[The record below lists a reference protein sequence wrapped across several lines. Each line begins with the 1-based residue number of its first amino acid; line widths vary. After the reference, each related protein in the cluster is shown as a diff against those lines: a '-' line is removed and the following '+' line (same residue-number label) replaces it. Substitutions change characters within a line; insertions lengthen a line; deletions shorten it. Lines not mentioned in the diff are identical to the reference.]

1 MTPDCDDHAFV
12 LKLYCD
18 DDRQL
23 RGRITHVA
31 SYRGQ
36 PTRRPED
43 VLSFLSPYL
52 TSMGV
57 QLRPKSRL
65 LLWLSRPRL
74 RGRAPTTDR

>member
-43 VLSFLSPYL
+43 ILSFLSPYL
-52 TSMGV
+52 ASMDV
-57 QLRPKSRL
+57 RLRPKSRL
-65 LLWLSRPRL
+65 LLWLSRPGFRA
-74 RGRAPTTDR
+74 RGTQTDR